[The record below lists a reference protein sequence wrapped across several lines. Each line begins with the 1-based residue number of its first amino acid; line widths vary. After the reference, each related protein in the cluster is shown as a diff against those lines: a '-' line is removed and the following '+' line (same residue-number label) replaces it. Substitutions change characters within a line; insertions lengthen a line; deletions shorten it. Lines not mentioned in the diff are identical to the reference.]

1 MSSVGLIVILVQC
14 RPVEAFW
21 DSSKGTC
28 MDKILPTILTYAASV
43 SNVITDF
50 VTATIPIILVRRLQM
65 RAKLKLYAQ
74 LVMGL
79 GILCVSLRPVGI
91 YT

>member
-1 MSSVGLIVILVQC
+1 
-14 RPVEAFW
+14 
-21 DSSKGTC
+21 

-50 VTATIPIILVRRLQM
+50 VTATIPIILVQRLQM